1 MMIHKH
7 CPECGTFTGG
17 FGGRPDDNFCH
28 NCGLNLK
35 AKVYLKAEVEEIE
48 ESAWRRGIAEGRR
61 LEAAEHVDPCRTTD
75 HARKIGYEEGFKA
88 GRSQAAVE
96 ARKHAE
102 VV

>member
-1 MMIHKH
+1 MAPHKY

-35 AKVYLKAEVEEIE
+35 AKAYTKAEVEEIE
-48 ESAWRRGIAEGRR
+48 EAAYSRGLQAGRKA
-61 LEAAEHVDPCRTTD
+61 EAAD
-75 HARKIGYEEGFKA
+75 
-88 GRSQAAVE
+88 AV
-96 ARKHAE
+96 KHME